1 MCQVGRV
8 GDLRDNDE
16 EHAGPAPHQGVQPGG
31 EVIRYTTIV
40 SNLEKSSPGTLPR
53 CVQLGGRSSGTLPR
67 FPTWR
72 RGHKVHCQDVQPG
85 VEVIRYTVDMEC
97 PEFPVITFFCP
108 QLFVLHFGL

>member
-72 RGHKVHCQDVQPG
+72 RGHRHTTNISHLDLD
-85 VEVIRYTVDMEC
+85 ELIRYTTKVPNRE
-97 PEFPVITFFCP
+97 VRS
-108 QLFVLHFGL
+108 

>member
-40 SNLEKSSPGTLPR
+40 SNLEKSSQGTLPR
-53 CVQLGGRSSGTLPR
+53 C
-67 FPTWR
+67 PTWR
-72 RGHKVHCQDVQPG
+72 KVV
-85 VEVIRYTVDMEC
+85 RYTTKVSNLE
-97 PEFPVITFFCP
+97 ERS
-108 QLFVLHFGL
+108 